1 MKRAPLVAP
10 CLFAVAL
17 SGCGILYTNVRV
29 PRAYR
34 TAVPS
39 DVHATP
45 EDPVV
50 AGRAC
55 AYSVLYLVAW
65 GDSGYAAAARD
76 ALKSQPAGY
85 LLYDVKTD
93 VQASG
98 VLLGLYARS
107 CTHLTGRAAKP

>member
-1 MKRAPLVAP
+1 MRSLALLP
-10 CLFAVAL
+10 CLLAGAL
-17 SGCGILYTNVRV
+17 TGCGLLYTNVRV

-39 DVHATP
+39 DVHAAP
-45 EDPVV
+45 DDPVV

-65 GDSGYAAAARD
+65 GDSGYSAAARD
-76 ALKSQPAGY
+76 ALKDQPGK

-107 CTHLTGRAAKP
+107 CTHLSGRAAKP